1 MKNLIIMCFIGV
13 VTLMS
18 SNCIAQCNPKTI
30 KKNILISLDDYNYE
44 SLAYKELITC
54 QDKKVVKA
62 TFEIFKGEQYRLVDV
77 SEGFT
82 GKIMINLYDAKEKIF
97 MSNFY
102 ESNVKTF
109 DFIAKNSG
117 EYMIEYIFESKDF
130 NQPSGKC
137 IAFGIG
143 YK

>member
-1 MKNLIIMCFIGV
+1 MKKLIITCFIGV

-18 SNCIAQCNPKTI
+18 SNCFAQCDTKTI
-30 KKNILISLDDYNYE
+30 KKNIVISLDDYNFE
-44 SLAYKELITC
+44 SLAYKELISC
-54 QDKKVVKA
+54 NDKKVVRA

-77 SEGFT
+77 SQGFT
-82 GKIMINLYDAKEKIF
+82 GKIMINLYDSKDKIF

-102 ESNVKTF
+102 ESNNIIF
-109 DFIAKNSG
+109 DFTAKNSG
-117 EYMIEYIFESKDF
+117 EYMIEYIFENKDS
-130 NQPSGKC
+130 NQPNGKC